1 MSGQMTD
8 SVVPGRPEP
17 GSQTRDALFIGGRW
31 RHAEG
36 GGQIA
41 VHDSATEE
49 ELGRV
54 PSGTVADVDEAVAAA
69 RSALTGWSAT
79 PPAKRARHLLA
90 LREQISAR
98 AGQMAA
104 LIAAEVGTPLR
115 ISIAVQVGNPLT
127 VLAQAAELLAD
138 YPFEERVGNSVVLHE
153 PVGVVAAITP
163 WNFPLHQ
170 TMAKAA
176 AALAAGCTVVHKPS
190 GLAPLNAF
198 LLAEAVE
205 EAGLPAGVY
214 NLVTGPGTVL
224 GEALASHQGV
234 DMVSFTGSTAAG
246 TRVYELAARAVKR
259 VALELGGKSASVLL
273 EDADLGTAVKVSV
286 NNAFLNSGQ
295 TCNAWTRLL
304 VPSAKLGDVLDLA
317 VAATQRLTLGDPF
330 DEQTRL
336 GPLVSAGQV
345 ETVRG
350 YVADGLR
357 EGAVAAIGGPELP
370 DGFERGY
377 YFRPTVLTDVT
388 PAMRVAREEIFGP
401 VLVVIPYGSEVAAL
415 EIANDT
421 DYGLAGAVWSS
432 DPERAQHFARS
443 MRAGQVDIN
452 GGRFNPLA
460 PFGGFKKSGVGR
472 ELGKYGLEEFL
483 EPKSLQL

>member
-1 MSGQMTD
+1 MSGQTTD
-8 SVVPGRPEP
+8 SVGLVRPEP
-17 GSQTRDALFIGGRW
+17 GSQTRDVLFIGGCW
-31 RHAEG
+31 RRAEG

-54 PSGTVADVDEAVAAA
+54 PSGTVADIDEAISAA
-69 RSALTGWSAT
+69 RSALPGWSAT
-79 PPAKRARHLLA
+79 PPAERARHLLA
-90 LREQISAR
+90 LREKISGR
-98 AGQMAA
+98 AGRMAA
-104 LIAAEVGTPLR
+104 LITAEVGTPLR

-127 VLAQAAELLAD
+127 VLAQTAELLAD

-170 TMAKAA
+170 TMAKLA

-224 GEALASHQGV
+224 GEALASHPGV

-246 TRVYELAARAVKR
+246 TRVYELAARVVKR

-317 VAATQRLTLGDPF
+317 VAATQKLTLGDPF

-357 EGAVAAIGGPELP
+357 DGAVAAIGGPEPP

-377 YFRPTVLTDVT
+377 YFRPTVLTNVT

-401 VLVVIPYGSEVAAL
+401 VLVVIPYGSEAAGL

-421 DYGLAGAVWSS
+421 DYGLAGAVWSA
-432 DPERAQHFARS
+432 DPDRAQRFARS

-452 GGRFNPLA
+452 GGRFNSRA

>member
-8 SVVPGRPEP
+8 SAGLVRPAP

-31 RHAEG
+31 RRAEG

-79 PPAKRARHLLA
+79 PPAKRAQHLLA
-90 LREQISAR
+90 LREKISGR
-98 AGQMAA
+98 AGRMAA

-127 VLAQAAELLAD
+127 VLAQTAELLAD

-153 PVGVVAAITP
+153 PVGVVVAITP

-170 TMAKAA
+170 TMAKVA

-224 GEALASHQGV
+224 GEALASHPGV

-345 ETVRG
+345 DTVRG
-350 YVADGLR
+350 YVAAGLR
-357 EGAVAAIGGPELP
+357 EGAVAAIGGPEPP

-401 VLVVIPYGSEVAAL
+401 VLVVIPYDSEVAAL

-421 DYGLAGAVWSS
+421 DYGLAGAVWSA